1 MTEPSDLDRT
11 GGEIDWP
18 AHIERTPP
26 AERKRTHKYRV
37 SFSEAVDDIDT
48 ELSDRLGA
56 DSWRLSTAAPHRKRD
71 GLPYADANIDDPGAV
86 VRWRKDGDQFCVAA
100 DNWTTLRDNVRTIGL
115 YIAEKRKMAGR
126 PVRTAQDEFASA
138 RLPPGDDEEAIV
150 AGNGLERDAHAVL
163 GVAPDAPDA
172 VVKGAYRELLKERHP
187 DHGGTQAEFTELNRA
202 KEEIL
207 NSDTPGRSP

>member
-1 MTEPSDLDRT
+1 MKEPSDVDRT

-26 AERKRTHKYRV
+26 AERKRTHKYSV
-37 SFSEAVDDIDT
+37 PFSQAIDDIDT
-48 ELSDRLGA
+48 ELTTRLGA
-56 DSWRLSTAAPHRKRD
+56 DSVRLSTAAPHRKED
-71 GLPYADANIDDPGAV
+71 GLPYANARPDDPGAV
-86 VRWRKDGDQFCVAA
+86 VRWSKDGDQFCVAA
-100 DNWTTLRDNVRTIGL
+100 DNWTTLRDNLRTIGL

-187 DHGGTQAEFTELNRA
+187 DHGGTQAEVTELNRA
-202 KEEIL
+202 KEQML
-207 NSDTPGRSP
+207 DGDATGGSA